1 MKTFEDYLQD
11 QFFEEE
17 PQTLDDQF
25 PDAFIG
31 WLENLDIEEIIDYAN
46 KFFKE
51 ELKRRTE
58 EVVSY
63 IGRELPKLRDHTC
76 RFNDGECECDC
87 YKGCLQEIKNIIKNF
102 DN

>member
-46 KFFKE
+46 KFFKK
-51 ELKRRTE
+51 ELKRIT
-58 EVVSY
+58 
-63 IGRELPKLRDHTC
+63 D
-76 RFNDGECECDC
+76 
-87 YKGCLQEIKNIIKNF
+87 EIKSKKKVDNKLGSTDLTLGEMFDRGLNSGYTQSIDIIKN
-102 DN
+102 NLT